1 MQTHFEK
8 IWNLLKPLMKS
19 GMFEN
24 IKKKEIKINFIQ
36 KKPYFIFEI
45 KNFLSDNE
53 YDEILKNFPSIN
65 KDNISEIL
73 TQNKK
78 YAFNSRSDFYKKKFY
93 QNKTM
98 QKIHDIIF
106 SKEFSYFFYNKLF
119 KEEVII

>member
-1 MQTHFEK
+1 
-8 IWNLLKPLMKS
+8 
-19 GMFEN
+19 MFEN

-78 YAFNSRSDFYKKKFY
+78 YAFNSRSDFYKKK
-93 QNKTM
+93 TL
-98 QKIHDIIF
+98 
-106 SKEFSYFFYNKLF
+106 SK
-119 KEEVII
+119 